1 MKPTKTMLTIQT
13 PMTYLAEA
21 AHALSV
27 PTTSNRAAGLRRG
40 EFDPAFARRP
50 AR

>member
-1 MKPTKTMLTIQT
+1 MLTIQT
-13 PMTYLAEA
+13 PMTYRTEA

-27 PTTSNRAAGLRRG
+27 PTTSNPAAGPRRSD
-40 EFDPAFARRP
+40 FDSAFARRP

>member
-1 MKPTKTMLTIQT
+1 MPTKTMLMIQT
-13 PMTYLAEA
+13 PTTYLAEA

-27 PTTSNRAAGLRRG
+27 PTTSNPAAGLRRG
-40 EFDPAFARRP
+40 EFDSAFARRP

>member
-1 MKPTKTMLTIQT
+1 MLMIQT

-27 PTTSNRAAGLRRG
+27 PTTSNPVTGLRRG